1 MVIANRATGITEETT
16 MIAFQF
22 GGMALMALFFGAL
35 VTSDRRE
42 ISR

>member
-1 MVIANRATGITEETT
+1 

-35 VTSDRRE
+35 VTNDRRE
-42 ISR
+42 MSR

>member
-1 MVIANRATGITEETT
+1 

-35 VTSDRRE
+35 ISNDRRE
-42 ISR
+42 MSR

>member
-1 MVIANRATGITEETT
+1 

-35 VTSDRRE
+35 VTNDRRRDE
-42 ISR
+42 PLIAATC